1 MSQKFSGSEFK
12 AIRKLCGFS
21 AREVAEYFKS
31 IGIPGATL
39 RSVYRIEEED
49 VVPLRHIEALKTLV
63 GKDLFK
69 QSLLE
74 MQRAAPRATTGPKS
88 DGAGY
93 RARSSARERSQ
104 HASPMEE
111 RERLREEQFLR
122 FLNSLPQTSQ
132 PVAWITSFRE
142 ALQTLLGDVDRIII
156 NINLGCD
163 INNPA
168 SYTATQII
176 TEHLPEQDTLR
187 SNIAVTM
194 SDRDESASQRLLE
207 DFKRQGYP
215 LERYHPPAGFDFYL
229 QERAYLGTI
238 FLWRGIEKSPIS
250 QKTLEIVE
258 TLRPFMLF
266 AMSDLVARHRQTRPL
281 DHAFNEAL
289 DILVRNAGLS
299 EQERRVVIL
308 QLFGHSY
315 DQIAERLCLSLDAVR
330 KHVKNIYRKTGTH
343 SQSELF
349 AKYFT
354 PRLGF

>member
-1 MSQKFSGSEFK
+1 MSQKLSGSEFK

-63 GKDLFK
+63 GKDIFK

-74 MQRAAPRATTGPKS
+74 VQRPTLRPES

-93 RARSSARERSQ
+93 RARSSVRERPQ
-104 HASPMEE
+104 YASPAEE

-132 PVAWITSFRE
+132 PVTWITTFRE
-142 ALQTLLGDVDRIII
+142 ALQALLGDVDRIII
-156 NINLGCD
+156 NINLACD

-168 SYTATQII
+168 SYNINVAQII
-176 TEHLPEQDTLR
+176 TEHLQEQDTLR

-194 SDRDESASQRLLE
+194 SDRDESPSQRLLE

-215 LERYHPPAGFDFYL
+215 LERYHPPVGFDFFL

-238 FLWRGIEKSPIS
+238 FLWRDIDKSPIS

-281 DHAFNEAL
+281 DRAFNEAL
-289 DILVRNAGLS
+289 DFLMRDAGLS
-299 EQERRVVIL
+299 EQERR
-308 QLFGHSY
+308 
-315 DQIAERLCLSLDAVR
+315 A
-330 KHVKNIYRKTGTH
+330 
-343 SQSELF
+343 
-349 AKYFT
+349 
-354 PRLGF
+354 